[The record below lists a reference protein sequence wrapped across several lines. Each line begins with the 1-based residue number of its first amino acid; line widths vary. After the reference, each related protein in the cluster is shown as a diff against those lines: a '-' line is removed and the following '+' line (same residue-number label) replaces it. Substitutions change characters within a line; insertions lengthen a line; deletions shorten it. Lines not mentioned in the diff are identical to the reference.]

1 MVNVHLKN
9 RPDWFVA
16 KTPHIGKVPLI
27 EYQGAVNYES
37 FVLQE
42 YLEEKFPQHP
52 RLSADTPEGR
62 ARDKYIVE
70 LSKRVRDQISKR
82 VRRHSTRKQ
91 YHIQTV
97 ALGCFLSLTRKIFQ
111 QFLFC

>member
-1 MVNVHLKN
+1 MEYVDNCSFSFRFDMINVNLKN

-42 YLEEKFPQHP
+42 YLEEKFPEHP
-52 RLSADTPEGR
+52 RLAASTPEKR
-62 ARDKYIVE
+62 ARDKYMVE
-70 LSKRVRDQISKR
+70 LSKRVRIK
-82 VRRHSTRKQ
+82 
-91 YHIQTV
+91 
-97 ALGCFLSLTRKIFQ
+97 A
-111 QFLFC
+111 

>member
-27 EYQGAVNYES
+27 EYQGVVNYES

-42 YLEEKFPQHP
+42 YLEEKFPEHT
-52 RLSADTPEGR
+52 RLSAATPEGR

-70 LSKRVRDQISKR
+70 LSKRVR
-82 VRRHSTRKQ
+82 
-91 YHIQTV
+91 
-97 ALGCFLSLTRKIFQ
+97 LSNQVSVNSQLHNAGRM
-111 QFLFC
+111 

>member
-1 MVNVHLKN
+1 MHLKN

-27 EYQGAVNYES
+27 EYQGALNFES

-42 YLEEKFPQHP
+42 YLEEKFPDHP
-52 RLSADTPEGR
+52 RLSAGTPEGR

-70 LSKRVRDQISKR
+70 LSKRVRGIQNQAIFRKHCLSVYR
-82 VRRHSTRKQ
+82 V
-91 YHIQTV
+91 IMV
-97 ALGCFLSLTRKIFQ
+97 V
-111 QFLFC
+111 